1 MRKVLTV
8 ILALFPAVLFG
19 ADLKISV
26 IDKDLDFP
34 LEGAKITL
42 EQNHK
47 NVTFADE
54 NGNALLSLPDSISSG
69 TLRVSLPG
77 YKDVLKK
84 FSKGDERIVITM
96 SLSDVIE
103 GKELVVKRS
112 VPEKTEEKVG
122 VAKVITKEQMHTTAN
137 IGLVEDCMASVRTLP
152 GVS

>member
-84 FSKGDERIVITM
+84 F
-96 SLSDVIE
+96 
-103 GKELVVKRS
+103 
-112 VPEKTEEKVG
+112 
-122 VAKVITKEQMHTTAN
+122 
-137 IGLVEDCMASVRTLP
+137 
-152 GVS
+152 